1 MTDPRDECEIFQRL
15 DGGTMASSPQ
25 GPTSPLATR
34 RTLAAARCFGE
45 VGSLSGRQ
53 DANAEGGDRR
63 QPVGSDGRSWRSLV
77 VEFGR

>member
-34 RTLAAARCFGE
+34 SAANRSTLDRECRAVLDS
-45 VGSLSGRQ
+45 VGSQ
-53 DANAEGGDRR
+53 
-63 QPVGSDGRSWRSLV
+63 WRAV
-77 VEFGR
+77 THDFPK

>member
-1 MTDPRDECEIFQRL
+1 
-15 DGGTMASSPQ
+15 MASRDARLSEVEN
-25 GPTSPLATR
+25 GLHDLSMLATR

-53 DANAEGGDRR
+53 DANAECGDRQ

-77 VEFGR
+77 VEFG